1 MVIRYTR
8 KGQAKVMKDNAVFPG
23 NSEGSI
29 VGKGSGMGNRSERR
43 PVFYNGTW
51 RHDFPHVD
59 QLIQCHPYLG
69 SPEPYRAPR
78 RVGSAGTGHRSAN
91 HANTGQLPP
100 AYYWA
105 VLSVTLTAFILI
117 TMLEMT

>member
-1 MVIRYTR
+1 
-8 KGQAKVMKDNAVFPG
+8 
-23 NSEGSI
+23 
-29 VGKGSGMGNRSERR
+29 
-43 PVFYNGTW
+43 
-51 RHDFPHVD
+51 VD
-59 QLIQCHPYLG
+59 QLVQRHPYLG
-69 SPEPYRAPR
+69 GPKPYRAPR
-78 RVGSAGTGHRSAN
+78 RVGNPGAHHRSAN